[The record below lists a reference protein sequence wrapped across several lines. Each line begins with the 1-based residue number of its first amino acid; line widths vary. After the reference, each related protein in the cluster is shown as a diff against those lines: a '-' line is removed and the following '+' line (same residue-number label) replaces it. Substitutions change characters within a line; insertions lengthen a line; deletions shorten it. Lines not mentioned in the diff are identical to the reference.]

1 MLQKEQRYLK
11 MSDGKDLYT
20 YIWSD
25 TDVVPEKAIVLCHGM
40 AEHIDRYDS
49 FAKVLVNNGFIVFG
63 YNQRGHRFTDEK
75 ENYGYMGDCDNFDI
89 LVSDLNEVIDY
100 VKVKKPNIAVY
111 LFGHSMG
118 SFVSTRFIELF
129 KDKISGVVLCG
140 TGRNPNLILNLGA
153 FIASIIRVFR
163 GKKHRSKLINA
174 MAFGAFN
181 KKFAPNRTEFDWLN
195 TNNDEVDKYINDEWC
210 GGIFTLAY
218 YHDFFKGCIKVTKDL
233 NSIRKD
239 LPILL
244 IAGDKDPVG
253 NMGKGVIA
261 VFNDL
266 VKLKKDVQIKLIDG
280 ARHEI
285 LLEDKKEE
293 VMQTILNFLK

>member
-49 FAKVLVNNGFIVFG
+49 FAKVLVNNGFIVLG

-100 VKVKKPNIAVY
+100 VKVKRPNIAVY

-163 GKKHRSKLINA
+163 GRKHRSKLINA

-266 VKLKKDVQIKLIDG
+266 VKLKKDVQIKLIEG

>member
-49 FAKVLVNNGFIVFG
+49 FAKVLVNNGFIVLG

-100 VKVKKPNIAVY
+100 VKVKRPNIAVY

-140 TGRNPNLILNLGA
+140 TGRNPNIILNLGA

-163 GKKHRSKLINA
+163 GRKHRSKLINA

-266 VKLKKDVQIKLIDG
+266 VKLKKDVQIKLIEG

>member
-100 VKVKKPNIAVY
+100 VKVKRPNIAVY

-163 GKKHRSKLINA
+163 GRKHRSKLINA

-266 VKLKKDVQIKLIDG
+266 VKLKKDVQIKLIEG

>member
-49 FAKVLVNNGFIVFG
+49 FAKVLVNNGFIVLG

-100 VKVKKPNIAVY
+100 VKVKRPNIAVY

-163 GKKHRSKLINA
+163 GRKHRSKLINA

-266 VKLKKDVQIKLIDG
+266 VKLKKDVQIKLIEV

-285 LLEDKKEE
+285 LL
-293 VMQTILNFLK
+293 

>member
-40 AEHIDRYDS
+40 AEHIDRYDN
-49 FAKVLVNNGFIVFG
+49 FAKVLVNNGFIVLG

-100 VKVKKPNIAVY
+100 VKVKRPNIAVY

-163 GKKHRSKLINA
+163 GRKHRSKLINA

-266 VKLKKDVQIKLIDG
+266 VKLKKDVQIKLIEG